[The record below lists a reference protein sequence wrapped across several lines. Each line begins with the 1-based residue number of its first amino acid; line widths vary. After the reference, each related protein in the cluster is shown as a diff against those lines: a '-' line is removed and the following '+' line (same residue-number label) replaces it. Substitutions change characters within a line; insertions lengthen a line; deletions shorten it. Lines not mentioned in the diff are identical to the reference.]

1 MGLKMTFRARSAGW
15 SAALLCVLVAAVLAG
30 CGSSGSTNSSSG
42 AGASSTSTGGSAA
55 ASSGGVSTISAPKTG
70 VAAISSPPAALTKP
84 PATKPAYITIRAYSG
99 GYEAAMAKSAGKQ
112 FTAATGVKVRW
123 DTTDEFVSFNKI
135 DQEIRSGQRPDV
147 DASLQAQQRAYLD
160 AARGLTLPISTSL
173 APNALK
179 ANRAVAAPPGT
190 PSSATTWA
198 YMNPYSVSVAFIV
211 NPKLVDPSTLTSW
224 NVLTQP
230 RFKKSLIF
238 DQIYSSTA
246 FGMAHAM
253 GVNPAD
259 NPPSSLD
266 PVWNR
271 IKQIRPN
278 LVVLGSNTD
287 VTTALSQGTGKIAI
301 TCTCAYNDAVSA
313 GTNLVLVA
321 PKDGLY
327 EVADAYYIHKG
338 IPAANYYYAQVF
350 ANYLYT
356 AETQA
361 LLAKEQSLIPSVPG
375 TKLPDFMAKQ
385 PEVFPV
391 TEAQQKAANVVPA
404 PIALMARNDLPWQ
417 TAFENAIK

>member
-1 MGLKMTFRARSAGW
+1 MSFKMTFRARSTAW

-30 CGSSGSTNSSSG
+30 CGSSSSNAGSGSG
-42 AGASSTSTGGSAA
+42 ANSRSA
-55 ASSGGVSTISAPKTG
+55 SGGGAGTVPAPKTG
-70 VAAISSPPAALTKP
+70 VAAITSPPAALTKA
-84 PATKPAYITIRAYSG
+84 PAHKPAYITIRAYSG
-99 GYEAAMAKSAGKQ
+99 GYQAAMAKSAGKA

-135 DQEIRSGQRPDV
+135 DQEIRAGQRPDV

-160 AARGLTLPISTSL
+160 AARGLTLPISTTL

-190 PSSATTWA
+190 PASATTWA
-198 YMNPYSVSVAFIV
+198 YMNPYSVTVAFIT
-211 NPKLVDPSTLTSW
+211 NPKLVDPKTLTSW
-224 NVLTQP
+224 NDLSQP

-253 GVNPAD
+253 GVDPAN

-266 PVWNR
+266 PVWKR
-271 IKQIRPN
+271 VEELRPN

-287 VTTALSQGTGKIAI
+287 VTTALSQGTGKVAI

-313 GTNLVLVA
+313 GTNLVVVA

-327 EVADAYYIHKG
+327 EVADAYYIHKD

-350 ANYLYT
+350 ANYLY
-356 AETQA
+356 AAQTQA
-361 LLAKEQSLIPSVPG
+361 TLAKEQSLIPSVPG
-375 TKLPDFMAKQ
+375 SKLPPFMAKQ

-417 TAFENAIK
+417 TSFENAIK

>member
-15 SAALLCVLVAAVLAG
+15 SATLLCVLVAAVLAG
-30 CGSSGSTNSSSG
+30 CGSAGSNSSSN
-42 AGASSTSTGGSAA
+42 ASSGASSG
-55 ASSGGVSTISAPKTG
+55 SGGGGASTVPAPKTG
-70 VAAISSPPAALTKP
+70 VAAITSPPAALTKP
-84 PATKPAYITIRAYSG
+84 PAQKPAFITIRAYSG
-99 GYEAAMAKSAGKQ
+99 GYETAMAQSVGKQ

-135 DQEIRSGQRPDV
+135 DQEIRAGQRPDV

-160 AARGLTLPISTSL
+160 AARGLTLPISTTL

-179 ANRAVAAPPGT
+179 ANRAVATPPGT
-190 PSSATTWA
+190 PASATTWA
-198 YMNPYSVSVAFIV
+198 YMNPYSVTVAFIV
-211 NPKLVDPSTLTSW
+211 NPKLVDPKTLTSW

-266 PVWNR
+266 PVWAR
-271 IKQIRPN
+271 IKKIQPN

-356 AETQA
+356 AQTQA
-361 LLAKEQSLIPSVPG
+361 ILAKQQSLIPSVAG
-375 TKLPDFMAKQ
+375 AELPDFMAKQ

>member
-1 MGLKMTFRARSAGW
+1 MGLKKTFRARAGGW
-15 SAALLCVLVAAVLAG
+15 SATLFCVLVAAVLVG
-30 CGSSGSTNSSSG
+30 CGSSSSSSNSSAGSG
-42 AGASSTSTGGSAA
+42 AKSEAGSGGAST
-55 ASSGGVSTISAPKTG
+55 VPAPKTG
-70 VAAISSPPAALTKP
+70 VAAITSPPAALTKP
-84 PATKPAYITIRAYSG
+84 PAKKPAFITIRAYSG
-99 GYEAAMAKSAGKQ
+99 GYEAAMAKSAGKA

-123 DTTDEFVSFNKI
+123 DTTDEFVSFNKL
-135 DQEIRSGQRPDV
+135 DQEIRAGQRPDV

-160 AARGLTLPISTSL
+160 AARGLTLPISTTL
-173 APNALK
+173 TPNALK
-179 ANRAVAAPPGT
+179 ANRAVASPPGT
-190 PSSATTWA
+190 PASATTWA
-198 YMNPYSVSVAFIV
+198 YMNPYSVTVAFIV
-211 NPKLVDPSTLTSW
+211 NPKLVDPKTLTSW

-253 GVNPAD
+253 GVNPAN

-287 VTTALSQGTGKIAI
+287 VTTALSQGTGKVAI

-313 GTNLVLVA
+313 GTNLELVA

-350 ANYLYT
+350 ANYLY
-356 AETQA
+356 AAQTQA
-361 LLAKEQSLIPSVPG
+361 TLAKEQSLIPSVPG
-375 TKLPDFMAKQ
+375 TTLPDFMAKQ

-391 TEAQQKAANVVPA
+391 TEAQQKSANVVPA

>member
-1 MGLKMTFRARSAGW
+1 MGLKKTFRARPAVW
-15 SAALLCVLVAAVLAG
+15 SAALLCVAIAAMLAG
-30 CGSSGSTNSSSG
+30 CGSSSTSNSS
-42 AGASSTSTGGSAA
+42 AGGGSGSG
-55 ASSGGVSTISAPKTG
+55 SSGGASTVSAPKTG
-70 VAAISSPPAALTKP
+70 VAAITSPPAALTKP
-84 PATKPAYITIRAYSG
+84 PANKPAFITIRAYSG

-123 DTTDEFVSFNKI
+123 DTTDEFVSFNKL
-135 DQEIRSGQRPDV
+135 DQEIRAGQRPDV

-160 AARGLTLPISTSL
+160 AARGLTLPISTAL
-173 APNALK
+173 VPNALK
-179 ANRAVAAPPGT
+179 ANRAVATPPGT
-190 PSSATTWA
+190 PASATTWA

-211 NPKLVDPSTLTSW
+211 NPKLVDSKTLTSW

-230 RFKKSLIF
+230 RFRKSLIF

-253 GVNPAD
+253 GVNPAS

-287 VTTALSQGTGKIAI
+287 VTTALSQGTGKVAI
-301 TCTCAYNDAVSA
+301 TCSCAYNDAVSA
-313 GTNLVLVA
+313 GTNLRLVA

-356 AETQA
+356 TQTQA

-375 TKLPDFMAKQ
+375 TTLPDFMAKQ

-391 TEAQQKAANVVPA
+391 TEAQQKSANVVQA

>member
-1 MGLKMTFRARSAGW
+1 MSFKLTFRARSTAW

-30 CGSSGSTNSSSG
+30 CGSSSSNAGSGSGANSSSASGGG
-42 AGASSTSTGGSAA
+42 AGT
-55 ASSGGVSTISAPKTG
+55 VPAPKTG
-70 VAAISSPPAALTKP
+70 VAAITSPPAALTKA
-84 PATKPAYITIRAYSG
+84 PAHKPAYITIRAYSG
-99 GYEAAMAKSAGKQ
+99 GYQAAMAKSAGKA

-135 DQEIRSGQRPDV
+135 DQEIRAGQRPDV

-160 AARGLTLPISTSL
+160 AARGLTLPISTTL

-190 PSSATTWA
+190 PGSATTWA
-198 YMNPYSVSVAFIV
+198 YMNPYSVTVAFIT
-211 NPKLVDPSTLTSW
+211 NPKLVDPKTLTSW
-224 NVLTQP
+224 NDLSQP

-253 GVNPAD
+253 GVDPAN

-266 PVWNR
+266 PVWKR
-271 IKQIRPN
+271 VEELRPN

-287 VTTALSQGTGKIAI
+287 VTTALSQGTGKVAI

-313 GTNLVLVA
+313 GTNLVVVA

-338 IPAANYYYAQVF
+338 IPAADYYYAQVF
-350 ANYLYT
+350 ANYLY
-356 AETQA
+356 AAQTQA
-361 LLAKEQSLIPSVPG
+361 TLAKEQSLIPSVPG
-375 TKLPDFMAKQ
+375 SKLPPFMAKQ

-417 TAFENAIK
+417 TSFENAIK

>member
-1 MGLKMTFRARSAGW
+1 MGLNMSFRARSAGW

-30 CGSSGSTNSSSG
+30 CGSSSTSNSNSNSGSGASSSSG
-42 AGASSTSTGGSAA
+42 SASGGGAS
-55 ASSGGVSTISAPKTG
+55 TIAAPKTG
-70 VAAISSPPAALTKP
+70 VAAITSPPAALTKP
-84 PATKPAYITIRAYSG
+84 PATKPAFITIRAYSG

-135 DQEIRSGQRPDV
+135 DQEIRAGQRPDV

-160 AARGLTLPISTSL
+160 AARGLTLPISTGL
-173 APNALK
+173 VPNALK

-190 PSSATTWA
+190 PSSVTTWV

-211 NPKLVDPSTLTSW
+211 NPKLVDPKTLTSW

-253 GVNPAD
+253 GVSPAN

-266 PVWNR
+266 PVWAR

-313 GTNLVLVA
+313 GTNLVLAA

-327 EVADAYYIHKG
+327 EVADAYYIHRG

-356 AETQA
+356 TQTQA
-361 LLAKEQSLIPSVPG
+361 ILAKEQSLIPSVPG
-375 TKLPDFMAKQ
+375 TELPDFMAKQ

-391 TEAQQKAANVVPA
+391 TEAQQKAANVVQA

>member
-1 MGLKMTFRARSAGW
+1 MGLKMTFRARAGGW
-15 SAALLCVLVAAVLAG
+15 SAALLCVLVTVVLAG
-30 CGSSGSTNSSSG
+30 CGSAGSSSNSSSG
-42 AGASSTSTGGSAA
+42 SNAGSSSSS
-55 ASSGGVSTISAPKTG
+55 SSGGGAASTASSPKTG
-70 VAAISSPPAALTKP
+70 VAAITSPPAALTKP

-99 GYEAAMAKSAGKQ
+99 GYETAMAQSAGKE

-135 DQEIRSGQRPDV
+135 DQEIRAGQRPDV

-160 AARGLTLPISTSL
+160 AARGLTLPISTTL

-190 PSSATTWA
+190 PASATTWA

-211 NPKLVDPSTLTSW
+211 NPKLVNPSTLTSW

-253 GVNPAD
+253 GVNPAN
-259 NPPSSLD
+259 NPPASLD
-266 PVWNR
+266 PVWAR

-361 LLAKEQSLIPSVPG
+361 FLAKEQSLIPSVPG
-375 TKLPDFMAKQ
+375 STLPDFMAKQ

-391 TEAQQKAANVVPA
+391 TEAQQKAANVVQA

>member
-1 MGLKMTFRARSAGW
+1 MGPKMTFRAWSAGR

-30 CGSSGSTNSSSG
+30 CGSSSNNSSSG
-42 AGASSTSTGGSAA
+42 SGASTGSASSAGAGTVA
-55 ASSGGVSTISAPKTG
+55 APKTG
-70 VAAISSPPAALTKP
+70 VAAITSPPAALTQAPGK
-84 PATKPAYITIRAYSG
+84 KPAFITIRAYSG
-99 GYEAAMAKSAGKQ
+99 GYQAAMAKSVGKA

-135 DQEIRSGQRPDV
+135 DQEIRAGQRPDV

-160 AARGLTLPISTSL
+160 AARGLTLPISTTL

-190 PSSATTWA
+190 PASATNWA
-198 YMNPYSVSVAFIV
+198 YMNPYSVTVAFIV
-211 NPKLVDPSTLTSW
+211 NPKLVDPKTLTSW

-253 GVNPAD
+253 GVNPAN

-287 VTTALSQGTGKIAI
+287 VTTALSQGTGKVAI

-313 GTNLVLVA
+313 GTNLELVA

-350 ANYLYT
+350 ANYLY
-356 AETQA
+356 AAQTQA
-361 LLAKEQSLIPSVPG
+361 TLAKEQSLVPSVPG